1 MPRGW
6 RRIVLAPIF
15 KNKSDVRPLNEAT
28 ERRKGILY
36 TTLANVINIQL
47 PIAKNLVSYTLSFS
61 SSVIM
66 ILTSFL
72 ICLLLNMISFVLI

>member
-1 MPRGW
+1 MSRGW
-6 RRIVLAPIF
+6 RRSVLAPIF
-15 KNKSDVRPLNEAT
+15 KNKSDVQPLNEAT

-36 TTLANVINIQL
+36 MALANVINIQL
-47 PIAKNLVSYTLSFS
+47 PIAKNLVSYTLSVS